1 MEALGGYPTR
11 SSNPKAKKLTVLL
24 SMTVGVGCLFLLQ
37 TQLLKPGKPVDFY
50 TFEVKDAKGRT
61 VLLEKYRGKV
71 GPHHRRIKLTFYRAR
86 KIGKVD
92 HVLTKFKKK
101 KLCWKV
107 VSILCFI
114 RRWYVSLPPP
124 LSRCLQAS
132 LVVNVASH
140 SEQTESNYR
149 ALQELHREL
158 GPSHFNVLAF
168 PCGQFG
174 DTETM
179 NSREIEA
186 FAKSTYGVTFPF
198 FSRIK
203 ILGSEAEPAFRFLTG
218 QQQPRL

>member
-37 TQLLKPGKPVDFY
+37 TQLLKPRKPVDFY

-61 VLLEKYRGKV
+61 VLLEKYRGK
-71 GPHHRRIKLTFYRAR
+71 
-86 KIGKVD
+86 
-92 HVLTKFKKK
+92 
-101 KLCWKV
+101 
-107 VSILCFI
+107 
-114 RRWYVSLPPP
+114 
-124 LSRCLQAS
+124 AS

-174 DTETM
+174 DTE
-179 NSREIEA
+179 NGSSREIEA

-203 ILGSEAEPAFRFLTG
+203 IMGSEAEPAFRFLTDSVQKIPKWNFWKFLVNPEG
-218 QQQPRL
+218 KVVRFWRTDEPMESIREEVTALVREIILKKRVEL